1 MSGDGTIVSQ
11 AISAILVVGSLF
23 GTVVQARAADLG
35 SARPE
40 PLPIWQ
46 ADIGAR
52 YWYSSGRTALDL
64 YGTGGDAMVS
74 RLTYKNP
81 NGHAAEAFGRFDHL
95 ATNLFVK
102 GYVGLGRL
110 AGGELNDEDFPPDTN
125 PYSST
130 LSDLRDGKMTY
141 ASIDVGYDVWRSGRV
156 RIGGFVGYHYFS
168 ERLNAMGCRQI
179 ATSTIC
185 DPAEASSVNVISQDS
200 RWHSLRLGVAGRFDV
215 TERFSVALDAAW
227 VPYTW
232 FDGEDTHW
240 LRIGSNSGDFTG
252 PVPDSGRGN
261 GYQLEAVMSYLVTDA
276 LSVGVGGRIWSM
288 KSDTTTHFDGHIVG
302 VDAQPQPSDWTTR
315 RYGVFVQASYKFGS
329 GAFDR

>member
-1 MSGDGTIVSQ
+1 MIVRRAVFAILISGAMFG
-11 AISAILVVGSLF
+11 ISA
-23 GTVVQARAADLG
+23 QAPAADLVLP
-35 SARPE
+35 RPE

-46 ADIGAR
+46 ADVGAR

-64 YGTGGDAMVS
+64 YGVGGDAMVS

-110 AGGELNDEDFPPDTN
+110 AGGQLNDEDFPPDTD

-215 TERFSVALDAAW
+215 TERLSVAVDAAW

-240 LRIGSNSGDFTG
+240 LRIGSNFRDFTG
-252 PVPDSGRGN
+252 PVPDTGSGN

-288 KSDTTTHFDGHIVG
+288 KSDCTTHFDGHIVG
-302 VDAQPQPSDWTTR
+302 VDAEPQPSDWATR
-315 RYGVFVQASYKFGS
+315 RYGVFVQASYRFGS
-329 GAFDR
+329 AAFGR